1 MNLTQT
7 NTELT
12 NVKSD
17 LTNTRSDFA
26 VKLEGI
32 SN

>member
-17 LTNTRSDFA
+17 LTNTKSDFA